1 MLVRGIRGATTVSQ
15 NTKTDIV
22 KETSTLLS
30 EMISA
35 NEINTEDIASII
47 FTTTFDVTLE
57 FPAVAAREILS
68 LNTVPLLNMHEINNP
83 DGAFY
88 IFPDVSYFFGKTIDG
103 FEIKNSTDFSLF
115 LLEKAHVATVTGEA
129 FGSPNNIRISYAASR
144 ENIKKAIERIK
155 SIF

>member
-83 DGAFY
+83 DG
-88 IFPDVSYFFGKTIDG
+88 
-103 FEIKNSTDFSLF
+103 
-115 LLEKAHVATVTGEA
+115 LEKCIRVLIHWNTNKSQKDIKHVYLNNACLLYT
-129 FGSPNNIRISYAASR
+129 SPSPRD
-144 ENIKKAIERIK
+144 
-155 SIF
+155 

>member
-83 DGAFY
+83 DGITHLVTVY
-88 IFPDVSYFFGKTIDG
+88 NQDWLLK
-103 FEIKNSTDFSLF
+103 ELNSIGIET
-115 LLEKAHVATVTGEA
+115 
-129 FGSPNNIRISYAASR
+129 
-144 ENIKKAIERIK
+144 NIKYPKQGHIQKTLTFNA
-155 SIF
+155 

>member
-15 NTKTDIV
+15 NTKEDIV

-35 NEINTEDIASII
+35 NKINTEDFASII

-83 DGAFY
+83 DG
-88 IFPDVSYFFGKTIDG
+88 
-103 FEIKNSTDFSLF
+103 
-115 LLEKAHVATVTGEA
+115 LEKCIRVLIHWNTNKSQKDIKHVYLNNATNLRTDL
-129 FGSPNNIRISYAASR
+129 
-144 ENIKKAIERIK
+144 
-155 SIF
+155 